1 MKKLPIVH
9 VMDDPCNA
17 VRYSLHKYPDVSQ
30 EAFGTL
36 KGCFEVPS
44 ETEVPS
50 EDVDCPDILPL
61 EHSKCIANRGAM
73 YDADPLVHPDSSSK
87 TRYCLG
93 TAIQTGKNKSH
104 KSATCLFHDVK
115 KSRQGKMLKTMTQES
130 LQNCRKFRTI
140 QVRSTPIRMT
150 NSKLK

>member
-17 VRYSLHKYPDVSQ
+17 VRYSLHKYLDICQ
-30 EAFGTL
+30 EAFGTY

-44 ETEVPS
+44 ETELPT
-50 EDVDCPDILPL
+50 EGVDCPDILPL
-61 EHSKCIANRGAM
+61 EHSKRIANRGAM
-73 YDADPLVHPDSSSK
+73 YDFDPLVHPDSCSK

-93 TAIQTGKNKSH
+93 TAIQTGKKNKSH
-104 KSATCLFHDVK
+104 KSPTCLFHDVK
-115 KSRQGKMLKTMTQES
+115 KSNQGKMIKTMTQEA

-140 QVRSTPIRMT
+140 QVKI
-150 NSKLK
+150 KVK